1 MTIYKIT
8 NLITGKIYIGQTV
21 QPLHKRWY
29 CHKAVKRVCP
39 MSSSIKKHGSH
50 NFKIEA
56 LCSVLNAKDL
66 DDVEIYF
73 IKLYDCKYPKGYN
86 LTDGGSIGRSRR
98 GEEPWNKGLTV
109 SDEMKQKLSLAHLG
123 QKAWNKGK
131 SPSKKTR
138 LKISVAK
145 KGQRSSP
152 ATEFQPGK
160 PSAFKGRK
168 HTAESLALVSK
179 NGNRKEIQCIETGE
193 IYPSVKVASEKT
205 GIANSHLWRLC
216 YNGKKDLKRNL
227 SFKFI

>member
-8 NLITGKIYIGQTV
+8 NKITGKVYIGQTV

-39 MSSSIKKHGSH
+39 MSSSIKKHGAK
-50 NFKIEA
+50 NFVIEP

-66 DDVEIYF
+66 DDIEIYF
-73 IKLYDCKYPKGYN
+73 IKLYDCKYPNGYN
-86 LTDGGSIGRSRR
+86 LTDGGSLGSCRR
-98 GEEPWNKGLTV
+98 GEEPWNKGLKT
-109 SDEMKQKLSLAHLG
+109 SDEIKKKLSLSHKG

-138 LKISVAK
+138 LKISIAK
-145 KGQRSSP
+145 KGQRCSP

-160 PSAFKGRK
+160 PSVFKGRK
-168 HTAESLALVSK
+168 HSEESLKLISE

-193 IYPSVKVASEKT
+193 IFNSIKEASKKLK
-205 GIANSHLWRLC
+205 ISNSHLFRLC
-216 YNGKKDLKRNL
+216 YNGKTHIKLGL
-227 SFKFI
+227 TFKFI